1 MSAREN
7 YMSND
12 ELADG
17 FKSLFD
23 QLHANIEAHE
33 DGALKARA
41 EELANIAHRA
51 LDRLQKLAKQAGV
64 IQPFSGGDADKP
76 D

>member
-23 QLHANIEAHE
+23 QLHANIAAHE
-33 DGALKARA
+33 EGAVKTRAEALANVAHGAL
-41 EELANIAHRA
+41 
-51 LDRLQKLAKQAGV
+51 DQLQKLAKQAGL